1 MKLLSSLVRLLS
13 RCPLS
18 NGQLGAMETAYVD
31 LLIAKQQQGVLA
43 EEGYQHHL
51 RILPMNQQLE
61 ILLLGGYQTLSI
73 RMLCFINIYRSV
85 KSQFLPRLPLLQIEK
100 LNHALEVLMK
110 MITTASPLHVKD
122 PQYHDLLLVLLRI
135 QLRRWF
141 IRRDIGE
148 MNVSYFTAISMDST
162 RKISRT
168 FSLNNITEIISQMND
183 GPSSRLSVFAYLIEI
198 LTGEI
203 IQADMQTLLFV
214 CMDHNFAAGA
224 CLIYDARGLTAA
236 KADYL
241 KTFVLLIR
249 SRRDVLPNLSVMET
263 SRLLL
268 GAIEPQGI
276 STQ

>member
-1 MKLLSSLVRLLS
+1 MKLLSSMVRLLS

-18 NGQLGAMETAYVD
+18 NGKLGAIETAYVD

-51 RILPMNQQLE
+51 RTLPVNQQLE

-73 RMLCFINIYRSV
+73 GMLCFINIYRSV
-85 KSQFLPRLPLLQIEK
+85 KSQFLPRLPLLQIDE
-100 LNHALEVLMK
+100 LDHALEVLMK
-110 MITTASPLHVKD
+110 MITTASPFREKD
-122 PQYHDLLLVLLRI
+122 PQHQDLLLVLLRI

-141 IRRDIGE
+141 IRGDIGE
-148 MNVSYFTAISMDST
+148 MNMSYFTAVSMDST
-162 RKISRT
+162 RKISRI
-168 FSLNNITEIISQMND
+168 FSPSNIIEIISQMND
-183 GPSSRLSVFAYLIEI
+183 GPSPRLFAFAYSIEI
-198 LTGEI
+198 LTGEY
-203 IQADMQTLLFV
+203 IQADIQTLLYV

-224 CLIYDARGLTAA
+224 CLIYDVRGLTAA

-241 KTFVLLIR
+241 KTSVLLNR
-249 SRRDVLPNLSVMET
+249 SRRDILPNLSVKET

-268 GAIEPQGI
+268 GSEPQGL